1 MTREEIWEQIKSLG
15 GKDEFVL
22 NEMKRLGFWDTSKG
36 VPQVSESLREQRKDL
51 ETELR
56 QALEKQAV
64 YRNKKKMLREMRQ
77 KRMAEAKQRRSATK
91 EKRQKLQAEKA
102 IAWAEAQQKD
112 IEWLGP
118 AVSAGLQKKE
128 SNVLQ
133 LETFGLPVFDGV
145 AGFAEAMKVPLNE
158 LRFLA
163 YDRRVARTTHYR
175 RFQISKKT
183 GGFREISAP
192 APRLKAAQHWLLE
205 QVLYKVELHEAAHGF
220 VPQRSIVSNAA
231 PHVGAEVVINM
242 DLKDFF
248 PSVSY
253 RRVKGVFQGLG
264 YSEQLATIMALI
276 CTEPQTDAVELD
288 GQTYHVHKGERRL
301 PQGAPSSPA
310 ITNILC
316 WRLDRRFAG
325 MAKSLGWTYTRY
337 ADDLTFSKA
346 ADDTRDV
353 NRILWQARQIVEN
366 EGFTLHPDK
375 IKVMR
380 RNSRQEV
387 TGVVVN
393 EKLNV
398 PRAKLKQFRAV
409 LHRLE
414 TQGAAAVNFGQGQV
428 LESIKGFTH
437 YVKMVNPEKGVAL
450 KAELDRI
457 LNNPIFKEKQ
467 PVVSQVDQKEKRKKN
482 ATSAQVKLEIEEVV
496 EWWRLW

>member
-1 MTREEIWEQIKSLG
+1 
-15 GKDEFVL
+15 
-22 NEMKRLGFWDTSKG
+22 
-36 VPQVSESLREQRKDL
+36 
-51 ETELR
+51 
-56 QALEKQAV
+56 
-64 YRNKKKMLREMRQ
+64 
-77 KRMAEAKQRRSATK
+77 
-91 EKRQKLQAEKA
+91 
-102 IAWAEAQQKD
+102 
-112 IEWLGP
+112 
-118 AVSAGLQKKE
+118 
-128 SNVLQ
+128 
-133 LETFGLPVFDGV
+133 
-145 AGFAEAMKVPLNE
+145 
-158 LRFLA
+158 
-163 YDRRVARTTHYR
+163 
-175 RFQISKKT
+175 
-183 GGFREISAP
+183 
-192 APRLKAAQHWLLE
+192 
-205 QVLYKVELHEAAHGF
+205 
-220 VPQRSIVSNAA
+220 
-231 PHVGAEVVINM
+231 
-242 DLKDFF
+242 
-248 PSVSY
+248 
-253 RRVKGVFQGLG
+253 
-264 YSEQLATIMALI
+264 
-276 CTEPQTDAVELD
+276 LD

-366 EGFTLHPDK
+366 EGFILHPDK

-380 RNSRQEV
+380 RSNRQEV

-414 TQGAAAVNFGQGQV
+414 TQGAAAVNFGQGHV

-437 YVKMVNPEKGVAL
+437 YVQMVNPEKGAAL

-467 PVVSQVDQKEKRKKN
+467 PVANQADQKDKRKKI
-482 ATSAQVKLEIEEVV
+482 TTPAQAKLESSEVG